1 MAMHIEPGVVDG
13 AKLAIGYAT
22 AVGFMGLTFRYL
34 IKDILKGHANRL
46 LVETIVT
53 AFITLL
59 SFEVFPHPTV
69 WVSEVHII
77 LGSTLLLLFGLV
89 PAALGMASGL
99 LLQGMLFAL
108 SDLPQFGMSVTTLLA
123 SLFATALMIK
133 KLAPNQS
140 RYVDIPYGI
149 IIKLSLLFQGLIVS
163 WVSFWVIMGQ
173 GINISTLSSLATFAS
188 AYVPVIIIEVAV
200 NVALLTIFKVK
211 PMSALKS
218 VMNPR
223 LFIARTVY

>member
-69 WVSEVHII
+69 GVSEVHII

-108 SDLPQFGMSVTTLLA
+108 SDLPQFGMNVTTLLA
-123 SLFATALMIK
+123 SLFATALRIALRHARTMHKAVYLI
-133 KLAPNQS
+133 AQS
-140 RYVDIPYGI
+140 SREA
-149 IIKLSLLFQGLIVS
+149 
-163 WVSFWVIMGQ
+163 
-173 GINISTLSSLATFAS
+173 SSRRRPVYCLATSPA
-188 AYVPVIIIEVAV
+188 P
-200 NVALLTIFKVK
+200 
-211 PMSALKS
+211 
-218 VMNPR
+218 
-223 LFIARTVY
+223 